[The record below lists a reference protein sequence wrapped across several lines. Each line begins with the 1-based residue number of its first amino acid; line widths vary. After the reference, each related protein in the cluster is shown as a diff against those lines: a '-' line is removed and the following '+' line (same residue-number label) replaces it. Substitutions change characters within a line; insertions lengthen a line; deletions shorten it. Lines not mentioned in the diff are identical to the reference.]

1 MKIIKYSTIIFF
13 LIFNVTNANENFAI
27 WLDEFSAKAIS
38 QGVSQKTVNDVLK
51 KAKFLPNVIKY
62 DRYQPEFYED
72 TRTYIGKRATKK
84 KLKMGINLFNQNKKF
99 INNIEN
105 EYSIEFLLKY

>member
-1 MKIIKYSTIIFF
+1 MKIIKYSIIIFF
-13 LIFNVTNANENFAI
+13 LIFNVSNANEDFNI

-38 QGVSQKTVNDVLK
+38 QGISKKTVNNVLK
-51 KAKFLPNVIKY
+51 KAKFLPSVIKY

-84 KLKMGINLFNQNKKF
+84 KTKNGHESF
-99 INNIEN
+99 
-105 EYSIEFLLKY
+105 

>member
-13 LIFNVTNANENFAI
+13 LIFNVTNASENFNF
-27 WLDEFSAKAIS
+27 WLEEFSIKAINK
-38 QGVSQKTVNDVLK
+38 GVSQKTVNDVLK

-84 KLKMGINLFNQNKKF
+84 NLKWV
-99 INNIEN
+99 
-105 EYSIEFLLKY
+105 